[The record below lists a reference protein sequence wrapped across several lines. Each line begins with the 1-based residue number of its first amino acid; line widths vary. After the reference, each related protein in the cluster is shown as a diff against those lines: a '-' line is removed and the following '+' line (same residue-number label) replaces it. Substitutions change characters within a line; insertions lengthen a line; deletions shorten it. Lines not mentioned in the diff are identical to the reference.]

1 MSRRLVVCG
10 IVLALVGCDGGDDG
24 WLHGYAEGEYVRLGA
39 PAAGWLQSVPV
50 QRGDLVEQGALLFEL
65 EDGRQRAAVAEAE
78 AQLARARSELADLK
92 LGKRPEEIAR
102 LEANL
107 AEAKATLAYAEQD
120 LARQASLAK
129 RDFAAESRLD
139 QARSAA
145 EEGRAHVA
153 AMEADLAT
161 ARLPARDDQI
171 AAAASEVAM
180 REANLAQARW
190 DLEQRLVRAPMAA
203 TVDDRVR
210 DGGEWVDAG
219 GIVVSL
225 LPPGKVK
232 VRFFVPEPELGRVH
246 VGQQVELRCD
256 GCASAM
262 TGTIRFIAPEAEY
275 TPPVIYSVGSRAK
288 LVFMVEAWPAPGIA
302 LNPGQPVDV
311 RLR

>member
-1 MSRRLVVCG
+1 MSRLLAACA
-10 IVLALVGCDGGDDG
+10 IVLALAGCDGDDEG
-24 WLHGYAEGEYVRLGA
+24 WLHGYAEGEYLRLGA

-50 QRGDLVEQGALLFEL
+50 QRGDRVEPGALLYEL
-65 EDGRQRAAVAEAE
+65 EDRRQRAAVAEAE

>member
-1 MSRRLVVCG
+1 MRPRLA
-10 IVLALVGCDGGDDG
+10 VLALAVLLLGCDAPDEG
-24 WLHGYAEGEYVRLGA
+24 WLHGYAEGEYLRLGA
-39 PAAGWLQSVPV
+39 PTAGWLEAVPIA
-50 QRGDLVEQGALLFEL
+50 RGDQVQPGDLLFAL
-65 EDGRQRAAVAEAE
+65 EAGRQRAAVAEAE

>member
-1 MSRRLVVCG
+1 MKRLLGAAAILLLAGCG
-10 IVLALVGCDGGDDG
+10 GGEQG

-39 PAAGWLQSVPV
+39 PAAGWLQTVAV
-50 QRGDLVEQGALLFEL
+50 QRGDRVEAGALLFEL
-65 EDGRQRAAVAEAE
+65 EDGRQRVAVTQAE

-120 LARQASLAK
+120 LERQASLAR
-129 RDFAAESRLD
+129 RDFAAEARLD
-139 QARSAA
+139 QARAAA
-145 EEGRAHVA
+145 EQGRAHVA
-153 AMEADLAT
+153 AMAAVLAT

-180 REANLAQARW
+180 REASLAQARW
-190 DLEQRLVRAPMAA
+190 DLEQRIVRAPMAA
-203 TVDDRVR
+203 LVQDRVR
-210 DGGEWVDAG
+210 DSGEWVDAG
-219 GIVVSL
+219 GIVASL

-246 VGQQVELRCD
+246 VGQPVDLRCD
-256 GCASAM
+256 GCAAGM
-262 TGTIRFIAPEAEY
+262 TGTVRFIAPEAEY
-275 TPPVIYSVGSRAK
+275 TPPVIYSVGSRGK
-288 LVFMVEAWPAPGIA
+288 LVFMVEAWPADGIT

-311 RLR
+311 RPR